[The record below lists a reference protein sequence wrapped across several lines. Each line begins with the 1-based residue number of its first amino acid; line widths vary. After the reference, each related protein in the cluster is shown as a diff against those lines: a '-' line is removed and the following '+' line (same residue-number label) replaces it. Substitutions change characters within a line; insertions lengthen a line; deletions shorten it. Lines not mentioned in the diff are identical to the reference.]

1 MKIKIILYF
10 VVISLLFTNVHSKER
25 LILASTTSTY
35 DSGFLNYINKFF
47 EKKNNVKIHVISVGT
62 GQALELGKKGDAD
75 ILLIHHKESEL
86 DFIKNGYGI
95 IRYELMYNDYIIIG
109 PKNNKNNCKKIE
121 DFLKIIDKNNL
132 NFISRGDKSGT
143 HYKELEL
150 WELANIAPEKELNN
164 YKKIGQGMGA
174 TLMITNELKA
184 YTLADR
190 ATWINYNNKTNL
202 KIVCE
207 NQPPLINQYGII
219 AVNPKLNKRINYK
232 LSLKYIDWIV
242 SDEGKELINNFKK
255 NNEQLFFY
263 NFE

>member
-1 MKIKIILYF
+1 
-10 VVISLLFTNVHSKER
+10 
-25 LILASTTSTY
+25 
-35 DSGFLNYINKFF
+35 
-47 EKKNNVKIHVISVGT
+47 
-62 GQALELGKKGDAD
+62 
-75 ILLIHHKESEL
+75 
-86 DFIKNGYGI
+86 
-95 IRYELMYNDYIIIG
+95 
-109 PKNNKNNCKKIE
+109 
-121 DFLKIIDKNNL
+121 
-132 NFISRGDKSGT
+132 
-143 HYKELEL
+143 
-150 WELANIAPEKELNN
+150 
-164 YKKIGQGMGA
+164 MGA
-174 TLMITNELKA
+174 TLMVTNELRA

>member
-109 PKNNKNNCKKIE
+109 PKNNKNKCKKIE
-121 DFLKIIDKNNL
+121 NFLKIIDKNNL

-150 WELANIAPEKELNN
+150 WELANIEPEKELNN

-174 TLMITNELKA
+174 TLMVIAAGVPLGSTGSYTVPDHDKTLGSPATKFAVPCEL
-184 YTLADR
+184 YDVR
-190 ATWINYNNKTNL
+190 FPVRSYSSNP
-202 KIVCE
+202 IV
-207 NQPPLINQYGII
+207 PS
-219 AVNPKLNKRINYK
+219 VNT
-232 LSLKYIDWIV
+232 
-242 SDEGKELINNFKK
+242 
-255 NNEQLFFY
+255 
-263 NFE
+263 